1 MPCGKNRESADT
13 MGPAPKPPGHWRDDA
28 GEQLAPAITR
38 YLKGERL
45 STKDVDVIRAYLV
58 QWIDSPTWD
67 QNTDLHDAGRTE
79 LAELRRA
86 AAKITRRKAI
96 DEWIEVAT
104 DWGMDPL

>member
-1 MPCGKNRESADT
+1 
-13 MGPAPKPPGHWRDDA
+13 MGPAPKPPAHWKDDA

-45 STKDVDVIRAYLV
+45 SSHEIGVIRAYLV
-58 QWIDSPTWD
+58 QWIDSPIWD
-67 QNTDLHDAGRTE
+67 QTKDMHDAGRAE

-86 AAKITRRKAI
+86 AVKITNRQAI